1 MMTAQPLISI
11 LINNCNYGRFLRDA
25 IESALDQTYPNVEV
39 IVVDDGST
47 DNSREIIAEYGKR
60 IIPVLKDNGGQA
72 SAFNVGFA
80 ASKGEWIHLLDS
92 DDLFH
97 ARKVE
102 RICELATE
110 YPSVGLIAHNLE
122 YCNADGAPLDF
133 HHPPIR
139 RRRLVDDRQAA
150 RGGNLTACLTPTS
163 SLCIRRDI
171 LGHLLPMPEEI
182 RVTADNYLEAV
193 VLSLVP
199 ALLLPEALATQRI
212 HSANFYTVANQ
223 QPRGGAR
230 LHCAMVDATVTFH
243 LRKEHPLLARM
254 AWKRYGRMLYQ
265 LWRCRSEESR
275 AIEAEIRTRY
285 SVIDFTP
292 RCIVYVGRG
301 FVRTFVEGFMR
312 KFKRLSVGFFI

>member
-1 MMTAQPLISI
+1 MKTQPLVSI

-25 IESALDQTYPNVEV
+25 IDSALGQTYPNVEV

-47 DNSREIIAEYGKR
+47 DKSREIIATYGNR

-72 SAFNVGFA
+72 SAFNAGFA
-80 ASKGEWIHLLDS
+80 ASKGAWIHLLDS

-102 RICELATE
+102 RACELAAE

-122 YCNADGAPLDF
+122 YCTTDGAPLDF
-133 HHPPIR
+133 LRPVIR

-150 RGGNLTACLTPTS
+150 RGGNLTASLTASS

-171 LGHLLPMPEEI
+171 LGHVLPMPEEI

-199 ALLLPEALATQRI
+199 ALLLPEALATQHVRGR
-212 HSANFYTVANQ
+212 NLYTLATKDPGQ
-223 QPRGGAR
+223 AAR
-230 LHCAMVDATVTFH
+230 LHCAMIDATVAFH
-243 LRKEHPLLARM
+243 LRKQHPLLARM
-254 AWKRYGRMLYQ
+254 AWKQYGRILFK
-265 LWRCRSEESR
+265 LWWCRTEKSR
-275 AIEAEIRTRY
+275 AIEAEIRARY
-285 SVIDFTP
+285 SVIDYTP
-292 RCIVYVGRG
+292 RCIVDVGGG
-301 FVRTFVEGFMR
+301 FVGAFVGAPVH
-312 KFKRLSVGFFI
+312 KLKRISEGFFI